1 MYTQEDINR
10 ANAAIRKDLLIL
22 VPILLAL
29 IAALGIGI
37 RVQFRPVVYAAAAL
51 LFIVFCF
58 FWSLILGPHARYRR
72 FLGDMARGLSRTIEC
87 TIESIDE
94 KTEIQDGAEVF
105 PVHVLLD
112 KEEDRRI
119 LYIAADKA
127 DRLPGVG
134 EHMKADCYGRHIR
147 DLED

>member
-1 MYTQEDINR
+1 MYTQEDIDR
-10 ANAAIRKDLLIL
+10 AKAAIRKDLLIL
-22 VPILLAL
+22 VPILAAL
-29 IAALGIGI
+29 IVVLGVGI
-37 RVQFRPVVYAAAAL
+37 RVQIRPIVYVAAAL

-58 FWSLILGPHARYRR
+58 FWSLILGPHVRYRL
-72 FLGDMARGLSRTIEC
+72 FLRDMARGLSRTIEC

-105 PVHVLLD
+105 PVHVVLD

-134 EHMKADCYGRHIR
+134 GHMKAECYGRHIR
-147 DLED
+147 DLDN